1 MEEEKVLHGK
11 FQRLDD
17 PAGTKIGDV
26 LSTLYDMIC
35 WPEVRVYEG
44 HRSLDKYVNVYPS
57 LGKDVE
63 PPTNEKTTLKE

>member
-1 MEEEKVLHGK
+1 VSGFSKQLSWRRKRCYTGNSKGWMIPLEP
-11 FQRLDD
+11 RL
-17 PAGTKIGDV
+17 
-26 LSTLYDMIC
+26 
-35 WPEVRVYEG
+35 EVRVYEG